1 MIKWADYLI
10 SEVSYDSNHL
20 ISKIKRHRDDGDSIS
35 DGEIID
41 RTTLADGLGHGT
53 SYMTTYSALNKF
65 RIGERVVYFRAFEHH
80 YIRTDKN
87 KVNSDNLGNLP
98 GLGESA
104 LDKTPSLPGIEPTV
118 PTKAKSISIT
128 ETKPLSASSSA
139 FFAEPVE
146 EKPEPVEEKPEPVE
160 EKPEPVEE
168 KPEPVEE
175 KPLAPEPN
183 KMQDD
188 LENNTANVKEDEA
201 VDEQITPSQEIVKQV
216 KTVQKSAKKPAAK
229 KKVIRKKKPAAKKK
243 VIRKK
248 KPAAKKKVIRKK
260 KPAAKK
266 KVIRKK
272 KPAAKKKVIR
282 KKKPAAKKKR

>member
-41 RTTLADGLGHGT
+41 RTTLADGLGHGI

-146 EKPEPVEEKPEPVE
+146 EKPEPVEEKP
-160 EKPEPVEE
+160 
-168 KPEPVEE
+168 
-175 KPLAPEPN
+175 LAPEPN

-201 VDEQITPSQEIVKQV
+201 IDEQITPSQEIVKQV

-243 VIRKK
+243 R
-248 KPAAKKKVIRKK
+248 
-260 KPAAKK
+260 
-266 KVIRKK
+266 
-272 KPAAKKKVIR
+272 
-282 KKKPAAKKKR
+282 

>member
-87 KVNSDNLGNLP
+87 KVNTDNLGNLP

-160 EKPEPVEE
+160 EKPEPD
-168 KPEPVEE
+168 EE

-201 VDEQITPSQEIVKQV
+201 VDEQITPSQEIVRQV

-243 VIRKK
+243 R
-248 KPAAKKKVIRKK
+248 
-260 KPAAKK
+260 
-266 KVIRKK
+266 
-272 KPAAKKKVIR
+272 
-282 KKKPAAKKKR
+282 

>member
-146 EKPEPVEEKPEPVE
+146 EKPEPVEEKP
-160 EKPEPVEE
+160 
-168 KPEPVEE
+168 
-175 KPLAPEPN
+175 LAPEPN

-248 KPAAKKKVIRKK
+248 KPAV
-260 KPAAKK
+260 
-266 KVIRKK
+266 
-272 KPAAKKKVIR
+272 
-282 KKKPAAKKKR
+282 KKKR

>member
-1 MIKWADYLI
+1 MTRWADYLI

-20 ISKIKRHRDDGDSIS
+20 ISKIKRHRDDGNSIS

-41 RTTLADGLGHGT
+41 RTILADGLGHGT

-104 LDKTPSLPGIEPTV
+104 LDKTPSLPGVEPKV

-146 EKPEPVEEKPEPVE
+146 EKPEPVEEKPP
-160 EKPEPVEE
+160 
-168 KPEPVEE
+168 
-175 KPLAPEPN
+175 APEPN
-183 KMQDD
+183 KIQDD
-188 LENNTANVKEDEA
+188 LENIPAGVKEDEA

-248 KPAAKKKVIRKK
+248 KPAAKKKR
-260 KPAAKK
+260 
-266 KVIRKK
+266 
-272 KPAAKKKVIR
+272 
-282 KKKPAAKKKR
+282 

>member
-20 ISKIKRHRDDGDSIS
+20 ISKIKRHRDDGDSIG

-87 KVNSDNLGNLP
+87 KVNTDNLGNLP

-146 EKPEPVEEKPEPVE
+146 EKPEPVEEKP
-160 EKPEPVEE
+160 
-168 KPEPVEE
+168 
-175 KPLAPEPN
+175 LAPEPN
-183 KMQDD
+183 KIQYD

-201 VDEQITPSQEIVKQV
+201 VDEQITPSQEIVRQV

-243 VIRKK
+243 R
-248 KPAAKKKVIRKK
+248 
-260 KPAAKK
+260 
-266 KVIRKK
+266 
-272 KPAAKKKVIR
+272 
-282 KKKPAAKKKR
+282 

>member
-35 DGEIID
+35 DGEMID
-41 RTTLADGLGHGT
+41 RTILADGLGHGT

-139 FFAEPVE
+139 FFAEPVEEKPEPVE

-272 KPAAKKKVIR
+272 KPAAKKKR
-282 KKKPAAKKKR
+282 

>member
-10 SEVSYDSNHL
+10 SEVSYDSDHL
-20 ISKIKRHRDDGDSIS
+20 ISKIKRHSDDGDSIS

-80 YIRTDKN
+80 YIRIDKN

-146 EKPEPVEEKPEPVE
+146 EKPEPVEEKP
-160 EKPEPVEE
+160 
-168 KPEPVEE
+168 
-175 KPLAPEPN
+175 LAPEPN

-201 VDEQITPSQEIVKQV
+201 VDEQITPSQEIVRQV

-243 VIRKK
+243 R
-248 KPAAKKKVIRKK
+248 
-260 KPAAKK
+260 
-266 KVIRKK
+266 
-272 KPAAKKKVIR
+272 
-282 KKKPAAKKKR
+282 

>member
-128 ETKPLSASSSA
+128 ETKPLSVSSSA
-139 FFAEPVE
+139 FFA
-146 EKPEPVEEKPEPVE
+146 
-160 EKPEPVEE
+160 EPVEE

-201 VDEQITPSQEIVKQV
+201 VDEQITPSQEIVRQV

-229 KKVIRKKKPAAKKK
+229 KKVIRKKKP
-243 VIRKK
+243 V
-248 KPAAKKKVIRKK
+248 
-260 KPAAKK
+260 
-266 KVIRKK
+266 
-272 KPAAKKKVIR
+272 
-282 KKKPAAKKKR
+282 AKKKR

>member
-20 ISKIKRHRDDGDSIS
+20 ISKIKRYRDGGDSIS

-87 KVNSDNLGNLP
+87 KVNTDNLGNLP

-168 KPEPVEE
+168 KP
-175 KPLAPEPN
+175 LAPEPN

-201 VDEQITPSQEIVKQV
+201 VDEQITPSQEIVRQV
-216 KTVQKSAKKPAAK
+216 KTVQKSAKKPATK
-229 KKVIRKKKPAAKKK
+229 KKVIRKKKP
-243 VIRKK
+243 V
-248 KPAAKKKVIRKK
+248 
-260 KPAAKK
+260 
-266 KVIRKK
+266 
-272 KPAAKKKVIR
+272 AKKKVIR

>member
-1 MIKWADYLI
+1 MTKWADYLI

-87 KVNSDNLGNLP
+87 KVNTDNLGNLP

-146 EKPEPVEEKPEPVE
+146 EKPEPVEEKP
-160 EKPEPVEE
+160 
-168 KPEPVEE
+168 
-175 KPLAPEPN
+175 LAPEPN

-201 VDEQITPSQEIVKQV
+201 VDEQITPSQEIVRQV

-243 VIRKK
+243 R
-248 KPAAKKKVIRKK
+248 
-260 KPAAKK
+260 
-266 KVIRKK
+266 
-272 KPAAKKKVIR
+272 
-282 KKKPAAKKKR
+282 

>member
-10 SEVSYDSNHL
+10 SEVSYDSDHL
-20 ISKIKRHRDDGDSIS
+20 ISKIKRHSDDGDSIS

-146 EKPEPVEEKPEPVE
+146 EKP
-160 EKPEPVEE
+160 
-168 KPEPVEE
+168 
-175 KPLAPEPN
+175 LAPEPN

-266 KVIRKK
+266 KR
-272 KPAAKKKVIR
+272 
-282 KKKPAAKKKR
+282 

>member
-41 RTTLADGLGHGT
+41 RTILADGLGHGT

-272 KPAAKKKVIR
+272 KPAAKKKR
-282 KKKPAAKKKR
+282 